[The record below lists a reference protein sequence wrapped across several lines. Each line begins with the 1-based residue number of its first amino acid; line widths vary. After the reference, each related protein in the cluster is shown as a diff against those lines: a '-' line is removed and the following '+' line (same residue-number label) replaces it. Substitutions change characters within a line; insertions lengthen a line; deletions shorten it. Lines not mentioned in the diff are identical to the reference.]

1 MGVKREVA
9 IGFGSLSLALAALVL
24 FLFEAPPA
32 GAQAAQG
39 GAVGGSYVGVASC
52 AGTTCHGRSEGNGAV
67 VRQDELMIWQDP
79 ASPAGAHSRAH
90 AVLGSERSRA
100 IARRLGLPNGDA
112 TRAEMCLGCHA
123 TPAPQARR
131 GPRFQLSDGVGCE
144 GCHGPAGGWLATHYT
159 VGGTHQNNVARGLVP
174 LENPRTRAGVCLDC
188 HFGSAD
194 PGQFVN
200 HRIMAAGHPR
210 IAFELDLF
218 TTLQAHHSED
228 SDYRSRKGRRNNPV
242 QTWAV
247 GQAMALDRSLTLFAT
262 SERGTEGLFP
272 EFYFFD
278 CHTCHRQI
286 TDDPRFRPNSPSNPG
301 RPIPLGMPAYNDENM
316 IMLAAAAREV
326 SPDLA
331 ARLDRDSR
339 AFHRAI
345 ASNRISAVR
354 AAAALRQTARD
365 LASAFGSA
373 ELGAAQV
380 FAIVDRI
387 ASGAISERFTDYAGS
402 VQAVMATDTLLS
414 ALVAG
419 GSVNEARAN
428 TIRGDINLAYQA
440 VRDPNSYD
448 PRQFR
453 AALGRAAAAIRRLR

>member
-1 MGVKREVA
+1 MGRSRDIA
-9 IGFGSLSLALAALVL
+9 IGLGALGTAVAALVL
-24 FLFEAPPA
+24 FLTGIPLADAQNAAP
-32 GAQAAQG
+32 
-39 GAVGGSYVGVASC
+39 GSAYVGVASC

-90 AVLGSERSRA
+90 SVLGSQRSRE
-100 IARRLGLPNGDA
+100 IARRLGLPGGDA
-112 TRAEMCLGCHA
+112 ARAEMCLGCHA
-123 TPAPQARR
+123 TPAPAGRR

-144 GCHGPAGGWLATHYT
+144 GCHGPAGGWLASHYA
-159 VGGTHQNNVARGLVP
+159 VGGTHSNNVQRGLVP
-174 LENPRTRAGVCLDC
+174 LENARTRAGVCLDC

-194 PGQFVN
+194 QGQFVN

-228 SDYRSRKGRRNNPV
+228 ADYHARKGRPNPV

-247 GQAMALDRSLTLFAT
+247 GQAMALERSLSLFAT
-262 SERGTEGLFP
+262 TERGMEGIFP
-272 EFYFFD
+272 EFYFLD
-278 CHTCHRQI
+278 CHSCHRPI
-286 TDDPRFRPNSPSNPG
+286 SDNPNFEPTALANPG
-301 RPIPLGMPAYNDENM
+301 RPIPIGMPPYNDENM
-316 IMLAAAAREV
+316 IMLAAAARVV

-331 ARLDRDSR
+331 ARFERDSR
-339 AFHRAI
+339 AFHRAV
-345 ASNRISAVR
+345 ASDRISAVR
-354 AAAALRQTARD
+354 AAAALRETVRA
-365 LASAFGSA
+365 LSSAFSSA
-373 ELGAAQV
+373 NMGPPQT
-380 FAIVDRI
+380 FAII
-387 ASGAISERFTDYAGS
+387 EAITSSAISERFTDYAGS

-419 GSVNEARAN
+419 GSVPEARAN
-428 TIRGDINLAYQA
+428 SIRADINIAYQA
-440 VRDPNSYD
+440 VRDPNQYD